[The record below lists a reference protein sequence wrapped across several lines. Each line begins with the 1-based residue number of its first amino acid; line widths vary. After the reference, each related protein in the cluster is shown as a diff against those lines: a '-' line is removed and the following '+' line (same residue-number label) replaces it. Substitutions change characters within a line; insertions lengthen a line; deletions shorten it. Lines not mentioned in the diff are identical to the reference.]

1 MGKQPDRLLKAIL
14 IWTAFVGVFF
24 WLPTVRG
31 LIDGPSYEWGLGVIG
46 GNGLGGDYWVVALIA
61 AFTATTLYLGW
72 RGGRG
77 PFAALLLL
85 WHVPFGVLG
94 LAGVLFYR
102 DAIPP
107 LRGDTLDF
115 EMPLAWAALI
125 PTVFAALAIWWVVRH
140 IRGGWAVDRQPPAW
154 TMANRV
160 IGLIAVA
167 LVPLQIWML
176 RPGEPHDATD
186 QIGVMLTMLQWVL
199 LNLAAVPWRSRAVGQ
214 RGGVRPGS
222 AAQV

>member
-1 MGKQPDRLLKAIL
+1 MTKQPDRLLKAIL

-31 LIDGPSYEWGLGVIG
+31 LMDGPSYEWGLGVIG
-46 GNGLGGDYWVVALIA
+46 GSGLGGDYWVIALVAI
-61 AFTATTLYLGW
+61 FTAATLYLGW

-85 WHVPFGVLG
+85 WHVPFGLLG
-94 LAGVLFYR
+94 LAGVLFYL

-115 EMPLAWAALI
+115 EMSLTWAALI
-125 PTVFAALAIWWVVRH
+125 PTLFAAMAIWWVVRQR
-140 IRGGWAVDRQPPAW
+140 RGGQAGDRQPHAW
-154 TMANRV
+154 TAANRV

-167 LVPLQIWML
+167 LVPVQFFLL

-186 QIGVMLTMLQWVL
+186 QLGVLLTMLQWTL
-199 LNLAAVPWRSRAVGQ
+199 LNLAVVPWRSRAAAHRSGI
-214 RGGVRPGS
+214 RS